1 MTTHLLTPTTPKHAF
16 RHAKAAAI
24 LLTAFVAL
32 LLIVQQAAP
41 TEFDRELARKIQAIP
56 WGSFA
61 FIPSWGSEI
70 GGGLIGFYVAPI
82 LLAATLAYLRHWRIL
97 LLLVGVF
104 VLHFALISPKLFIEA
119 YRPSPRFGVEGGGGL
134 SSFPSGHVQ
143 WTVSFWGFVALLA
156 WRFAPER
163 WRPIILVTYPTL
175 VASAMLGRIELGK
188 HWPVDTLAGLIAGVI
203 ALNLVI
209 AAQVWLHPTRRT
221 APVPARRSTVAN
233 PRSTSRSTQ
242 FLRDFQ
248 NSD

>member
-1 MTTHLLTPTTPKHAF
+1 MMTTHLLTPTTPKHAL
-16 RHAKAAAI
+16 RHAKVAAI

-32 LLIVQQAAP
+32 LLIVQQTAP
-41 TEFDRELARKIQAIP
+41 TEFDRALAREIQAIP

-70 GGGLIGFYVAPI
+70 GGGLIGFYVAPV
-82 LLAATLAYLRHWRIL
+82 LLAATLASLRRWRL
-97 LLLVGVF
+97 LLLLLGVV

-143 WTVSFWGFVALLA
+143 WAVSFWGFVALLA
-156 WRFAPER
+156 WRFASER
-163 WRPIILVTYPTL
+163 WRPAILVAYPTL

-188 HWPVDTLAGLIAGVI
+188 HWPVDTLAGLIAGLI

-209 AAQVWLHPTRRT
+209 VAQVWLHPAPRPATLPVQSSHYPPRT
-221 APVPARRSTVAN
+221 AN
-233 PRSTSRSTQ
+233 PPRPQSRT
-242 FLRDFQ
+242 DFVG
-248 NSD
+248 